1 MSSTSIIVCDCGA
14 PVEKDAFMCARCGKC
29 LDGSAGNTIP
39 SSRRVTV
46 PGRSVRASGSRR
58 FPPPAAQNPGSR
70 KLEASRGIE
79 AKVAVVTFSARAQ
92 VVQAPAPP
100 HEARPFTLTP
110 DSSTNEAA
118 GLELAGKLHREEMAH
133 ARLNIVLLGD
143 GVPTAGGGLFGSD
156 SAAAEEA
163 AQLLKQQGA
172 RIATIG
178 FAGPTMDFGHL
189 RKLASSPALTFEARA
204 GNVTPVFLL
213 ATQSLTV
220 SRWGQKGAE
229 LVVFVIDSSGSMD
242 EGNKKQE
249 VEAAVAA
256 SIEFLRTL

>member
-1 MSSTSIIVCDCGA
+1 MRSESVIVCDCGA
-14 PVEKDAFMCARCGKC
+14 PVAKDAFWCPQCRKC

-46 PGRSVRASGSRR
+46 PGRAVRGSGSRR
-58 FPPPAAQNPGSR
+58 FHAPAVQDPGSR
-70 KLEASRGIE
+70 EVGASRHVE

-100 HEARPFTLTP
+100 HEAAPFTLTP
-110 DSSTNEAA
+110 ESTTNEAA
-118 GLELAGKLHREEMAH
+118 GLELAGEVQRAQMPH

-143 GVPTAGGGLFGSD
+143 GVPTAGGGLFGCD
-156 SAAAEEA
+156 ATAAEKVA
-163 AQLLKQQGA
+163 HTLKQQGA

-189 RKLASSPALTFEARA
+189 RKLASSPALTFEAQA
-204 GNVTPVFLL
+204 GNVTPIFLL

-220 SRWGQKGAE
+220 SRWGQQGAE

-256 SIEFLRTL
+256 SIEFLCTL